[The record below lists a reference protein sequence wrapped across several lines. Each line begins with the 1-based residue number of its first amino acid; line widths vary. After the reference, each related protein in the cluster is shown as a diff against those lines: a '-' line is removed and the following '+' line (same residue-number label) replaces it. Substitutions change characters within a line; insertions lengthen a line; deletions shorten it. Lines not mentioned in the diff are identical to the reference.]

1 MALLSI
7 AVLIVVSVLIP
18 IVVSPLVASHGV
30 ENIWAGER
38 HSLLLVVVLPVAL
51 VVILVLVGEPR
62 GLLVG
67 VPVLVGVV
75 LVGVVLVIL
84 KGHGGHLVVPL
95 VVVVGLLARRARTA
109 VVLLALLPTVAA

>member
-18 IVVSPLVASHGV
+18 IVVSPLVTSHGV

-75 LVGVVLVIL
+75 LVIL